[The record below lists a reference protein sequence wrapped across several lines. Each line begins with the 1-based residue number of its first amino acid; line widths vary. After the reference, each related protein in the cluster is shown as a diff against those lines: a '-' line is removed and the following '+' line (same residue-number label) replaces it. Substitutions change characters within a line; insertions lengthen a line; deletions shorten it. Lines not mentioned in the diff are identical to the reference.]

1 MSGKAWMFLAV
12 VIMGVS
18 LIPGGAHLF
27 ALPNK
32 IGMSQADYFT
42 AQQIYAGWQLVGMSW
57 IASLIVNLALAVH
70 LRRQGIAFVFALTA
84 LLSVVI
90 AFVIFFTWTFPANQ
104 ATQSWTVAPDNWEAL
119 RLQWEY
125 SHAANAI
132 VIFVGFCS
140 ATLAALTAVGRS
152 AARTARVVPG

>member
-1 MSGKAWMFLAV
+1 MGKSLIVLAI
-12 VIMGVS
+12 VIMGIS

-42 AQQIYAGWQLVGMSW
+42 AQQVYAGWQLVGMSW
-57 IASLIVNLALAVH
+57 VAALIMNIILAIR
-70 LRRQGIAFVFALTA
+70 LRGQRMAFVFALAA
-84 LLSVVI
+84 LLSIVV

-104 ATQSWTVAPDNWEAL
+104 ETENWTFVPDNWEAL
-119 RLQWEY
+119 RTQWEY

-132 VIFVGFCS
+132 VVFVGFCS
-140 ATLAALTAVGRS
+140 ATLAALTALGRS
-152 AARTARVVPG
+152 RRLDS